1 MSYIIRVSYKMS
13 MSYVIR
19 VSFRRSMSYVNRV
32 SIGGSISVEIRV
44 SYIYIYIEGKHYNLE
59 IRVKQVAHSG

>member
-1 MSYIIRVSYKMS
+1 
-13 MSYVIR
+13 
-19 VSFRRSMSYVNRV
+19 MSYVNRV